1 VTIPR
6 DIYSQGVDFVTYVHI
21 AQLVVC
27 IVFCIICIL
36 LVKNLVL
43 TRLTA
48 LSGAVNEIGL
58 KGDMSSRVTV
68 SGKDELSRLAKNI
81 NGMLESLEKSES
93 RRESQKELIGHII
106 TNTPVAVLAV
116 DGADTIVL
124 FNDALISMF
133 DLTDIDMFNKKV
145 ADIPRLSILIPE
157 INSFKNSGAA
167 SSIGELTYVLDGI
180 NRTAIASFAR
190 LHEEETYILL
200 LTDISEERARQ
211 ETLYMTDRL
220 ASIGEMASGIA
231 HELNNPLTS
240 IIGLS
245 EIIAMENV
253 PDTVKEDMN
262 IIKSESQRAA
272 DIVKNLLSFG
282 RKNTSQKQPM
292 AVNKIIQDVL
302 RLRSYEHGVNNIKV
316 IKELATDLPDI
327 MADPSQI
334 QQVIINLVLNA
345 EQAMIS
351 AHDKGTITIR
361 TQKVDN
367 LVRITFSDDG
377 PGIEPENLRHIFD
390 PFFTTKETGKGTGL
404 GLSISY
410 GIVNEHNGKI
420 YASSEPGKGATFVVE
435 LPLNDVGK
443 KV

>member
-1 VTIPR
+1 
-6 DIYSQGVDFVTYVHI
+6 
-21 AQLVVC
+21 
-27 IVFCIICIL
+27 
-36 LVKNLVL
+36 
-43 TRLTA
+43 
-48 LSGAVNEIGL
+48 
-58 KGDMSSRVTV
+58 
-68 SGKDELSRLAKNI
+68 
-81 NGMLESLEKSES
+81 
-93 RRESQKELIGHII
+93 
-106 TNTPVAVLAV
+106 
-116 DGADTIVL
+116 
-124 FNDALISMF
+124 
-133 DLTDIDMFNKKV
+133 
-145 ADIPRLSILIPE
+145 
-157 INSFKNSGAA
+157 
-167 SSIGELTYVLDGI
+167 VLDGI